1 MAISQLLPQTLALHE
16 RERLREALARRRL
29 GLSAAL
35 DLYDDGG
42 GATSTRRALV
52 RHTQLAIADI
62 DRALARAD
70 EPGYGVCRSCR
81 RGTADRGPH
90 AEPARDPLFG
100 LHPTR
105 TLRLDVTRRA
115 AR

>member
-1 MAISQLLPQTLALHE
+1 MAISQLLPQTLAPHE

-35 DLYDDGG
+35 GLYEDGA

-81 RGTADRGPH
+81 HMLSIEALTRN
-90 AEPARDPLFG
+90 PLETHCSACIPG
-100 LHPTR
+100 ERSNWT
-105 TLRLDVTRRA
+105 
-115 AR
+115 